1 MIEGGSNRFLVPFLG
16 EVKVLSMDNEQGID
30 NDEEVMG
37 IPEGIEASEPLER
50 LRQVLE
56 LTSSETR
63 CS

>member
-1 MIEGGSNRFLVPFLG
+1 
-16 EVKVLSMDNEQGID
+16 MDNEQGID

-37 IPEGIEASEPLER
+37 IPEGIEAGEPLER